1 MKSHTVIVCGS
12 PLRPHP
18 GPPEIRGLPDVV
30 STRIVDDWFMADSS
44 DPGNPPPSVQ
54 LVLELNPGPVPIGHL
69 HGSNVDTTFSGW
81 MQFLAAIEEALA
93 KSAGGAPA
101 STVS

>member
-1 MKSHTVIVCGS
+1 MID
-12 PLRPHP
+12 L
-18 GPPEIRGLPDVV
+18 
-30 STRIVDDWFMADSS
+30 S
-44 DPGNPPPSVQ
+44 DHGDASPSVQ
-54 LVLELNPGPVPIGHL
+54 LVLELNPGTVPIGHL

-93 KSAGGAPA
+93 QSTGGAPA

>member
-1 MKSHTVIVCGS
+1 MTD
-12 PLRPHP
+12 P
-18 GPPEIRGLPDVV
+18 
-30 STRIVDDWFMADSS
+30 S
-44 DPGNPPPSVQ
+44 DHGHAPPSVQ

-69 HGSNVDTTFSGW
+69 HGSNVDANFSGW

-93 KSAGGAPA
+93 KSPGGAPA